1 MKIYLEG
8 SVAEIE
14 QFLYGDGVEAVEAE
28 EDGKCEYESS
38 DLSPNE
44 KLKLNLINAFANT
57 IDALINFKAKG

>member
-1 MKIYLEG
+1 MKIYIEG
-8 SVAEIE
+8 SVEEIE

-28 EDGKCEYESS
+28 EDGKCECS

-57 IDALINFKAKG
+57 IDVLINAKPQG